1 LSASILAIRVISV
14 VAITGKESERDYL
27 TNLGAKE
34 IILRSDFENLDKRPI
49 LKPLFA
55 GGIYC

>member
-1 LSASILAIRVISV
+1 
-14 VAITGKESERDYL
+14 L

-34 IILRSDFENLDKRPI
+34 IILRDFENLDKRPI

-55 GGIYC
+55 GAIDTVEV